1 MTGTMLFALLG
12 VLLTGG
18 LLIMLGVLGRRVNR
32 HPVCRACRFD
42 LQGLWPAIP
51 TCPECGSGLMRARA
65 VRTGLRRRRW
75 LCLTAGLLLATGP
88 LVTLVTAGLALM
100 AGHDLARHKPASLLT
115 WEARH
120 GAPVHS
126 RDSATHLLERLK
138 KDVLTPDD
146 VRGAV
151 ETALLIQADPARTWS
166 AEWGEFVELARLNE
180 LVSDEQHQR
189 FKRQTSVLKF
199 EARDQIRV
207 GRSLPAMVEL
217 REARVGLKGGYMTQ
231 VIVRSITMDGRPTQL
246 DTTSANMNLGAFV
259 GDNVLPANIVAWFG
273 LLPHAPP
280 YVPDGNPKSVFFI
293 KTPSDLSI
301 GRHVA
306 EIEFELS
313 VEDFDSMAS
322 RGLLAALAGGSKA
335 AAKQPPADVF
345 RIKRLLTFHVL
356 PEATPAIELVSDD
369 SALQQELE
377 RLMTPQIQYYR
388 GGGISGSFVS
398 LAFETESVPIGVAF
412 DIIWRDGEKERVLG
426 SVSSGADFN
435 VRTLWPDGF
444 YYSGFRWGGSDL
456 RSVALDLSRS
466 ASGKKVKGDV
476 ILRPNV
482 ALMEKS
488 VDLVKGFNAEIV
500 YKDVEVEN

>member
-32 HPVCRACRFD
+32 HPVCRACGFD
-42 LQGLWPAIP
+42 LQDLWPAVP
-51 TCPECGSGLMRARA
+51 TCPECGSGLRRARA
-65 VRTGLRRRRW
+65 VRSGLRRRRW
-75 LCLTAGLLLATGP
+75 LCLATGLLLVTGP
-88 LVTLVTAGLALM
+88 LITLVTVGLAMM
-100 AGHDLARHKPASLLT
+100 AGHDLARHKPASLLC

-126 RDSATHLLERLK
+126 RASATHLLERLK

-166 AEWGEFVELARLNE
+166 AEWGELVELARLSE
-180 LVSDEQHQR
+180 LVSDEQYQC

-231 VIVRSITMDGRPTQL
+231 VLVRSITMDGRPTQL
-246 DTTSANMNLGAFV
+246 DTTSDNTYRGAYA
-259 GDNVLPANIVAWFG
+259 GENSLPANMVAWFG
-273 LLPHAPP
+273 LLQAPP
-280 YVPDGNPKSVFFI
+280 NTLDGNSRSVFFI

-301 GRHVA
+301 GRHVV

-313 VEDFDSMAS
+313 VEDFNSIS
-322 RGLLAALAGGSKA
+322 HRGLLAALAGGNKA
-335 AAKQPPADVF
+335 AAKSPPADVF

-356 PEATPAIELVSDD
+356 PEATPAIELVSND
-369 SALQQELE
+369 SSLQQELE

-388 GGGISGSFVS
+388 GGGLSGSFVS

-426 SVSSGADFN
+426 SISSGADFN
-435 VRTLWPDGF
+435 VRTLWPDSF
-444 YYSGFRWGGSDL
+444 YYSGFGWGRADV

-466 ASGKKVKGDV
+466 GSGKKIKGDV